1 MNRQVYKILLMMGA
15 ILLSSCKTVKPV
27 PENGPEN
34 VPAENLI
41 IYYEPEAGNE
51 ALLAAAKKYGSQV
64 LYVYKVING
73 IAVTVPKGKTSREA
87 MEYYGRIPGVLSV
100 TQDRKLQLD

>member
-1 MNRQVYKILLMMGA
+1 MMGA
-15 ILLSSCKTVKPV
+15 ILLSSCRTVKPV
-27 PENGPEN
+27 PED

-51 ALLAAAKKYGSQV
+51 GLLAAAKKYGSKV

-73 IAVTVPKGKTSREA
+73 IAVTVPKGKTFREA
-87 MEYYGRIPGVLSV
+87 MDYYGRIPGVLSV

>member
-15 ILLSSCKTVKPV
+15 ILLPSCQTVKPV
-27 PENGPEN
+27 PED

-51 ALLAAAKKYGSQV
+51 ALLAAAKKYGSKV

-87 MEYYGRIPGVLSV
+87 MDYYGRIPGVLSV

>member
-1 MNRQVYKILLMMGA
+1 MKRQVYKILLMMGA
-15 ILLSSCKTVKPV
+15 ILLPSCRTVKPV
-27 PENGPEN
+27 QEN

-41 IYYEPEAGNE
+41 IYYEAEAGKE
-51 ALLAAAKKYGSQV
+51 GLLVAAKKYGSKV

-73 IAVTVPKGKTSREA
+73 IAVTVPKGKTFREA
-87 MEYYGRIPGVLSV
+87 MDYYGCIPGVLSV

>member
-1 MNRQVYKILLMMGA
+1 MNRQVYMILLMMA
-15 ILLSSCKTVKPV
+15 ATLLPSCRTVKPV
-27 PENGPEN
+27 PED

-41 IYYEPEAGNE
+41 IYYEAEAGNE
-51 ALLAAAKKYGSQV
+51 ALLAAAKKYGSKV

>member
-1 MNRQVYKILLMMGA
+1 MMGA
-15 ILLSSCKTVKPV
+15 ILLPSCKTVKPV

-41 IYYEPEAGNE
+41 IYYEAEAGKE
-51 ALLAAAKKYGSQV
+51 GLLVAAKKYGSKV

-73 IAVTVPKGKTSREA
+73 IAVTVPKGKTFREA
-87 MEYYGRIPGVLSV
+87 MDYYGCIPGVLSV

>member
-15 ILLSSCKTVKPV
+15 ILLSSCRTVKPV
-27 PENGPEN
+27 PED
-34 VPAENLI
+34 VPAEDLI

-51 ALLAAAKKYGSQV
+51 ALLAAAKKYGSKV

-87 MEYYGRIPGVLSV
+87 MEYYGRIPGVLSL